1 MSGQIVNYIK
11 FCEAIDKV
19 SPEILGSRVSLGPF
33 WKQLEVST
41 AAPAF
46 KCMRRW

>member
-19 SPEILGSRVSLGPF
+19 SPEILGSRAVH
-33 WKQLEVST
+33 LEAPGT
-41 AAPAF
+41 APPAF
-46 KCMRRW
+46 KCMRQW

>member
-19 SPEILGSRVSLGPF
+19 SQEILGSRAL
-33 WKQLEVST
+33 LE
-41 AAPAF
+41 AA
-46 KCMRRW
+46 